1 MPAAGVVRAVIDT
14 NVLVSGLLWPGKSH
28 LLIEQVRAG
37 ALTMVSSPA
46 LLAELAEVVARSKF
60 KDILARSNTN
70 SNLMLAQVRLL
81 AEVVDPPPLREP
93 VSRDPDDDAV
103 LALAAAAWPDLIIT
117 GDKDLL
123 VLGAHGG
130 VPIVSAAEA
139 VARIAAKEDA
149 G

>member
-1 MPAAGVVRAVIDT
+1 VPGDGSVRAVIDT
-14 NVLVSGLLWPGKSH
+14 NVLLSGLLWPGNSH
-28 LLIEQVRAG
+28 VLIEQVRAS
-37 ALTMVSSPA
+37 ALTLVSSPV
-46 LLAELAEVVARSKF
+46 LLAELAEVAARSKF

-70 SNLMLAQVRLL
+70 PELMLAQVRLL
-81 AEVVDPPPLREP
+81 AEIVDPPPLPEP

-103 LALAAAAWPDLIIT
+103 LALAAAARPDLIIT

-123 VLGAHGG
+123 VLGAHAG

-139 VARIAAKEDA
+139 VARIKA

>member
-1 MPAAGVVRAVIDT
+1 
-14 NVLVSGLLWPGKSH
+14 
-28 LLIEQVRAG
+28 LIEQVRAG
-37 ALTMVSSPA
+37 DLTLVSSPA

-60 KDILARSNTN
+60 KDILARSNTD
-70 SNLMLAQVRLL
+70 SRLMLAQVRLL
-81 AEVVDPPPLREP
+81 AEVVNPPPLPEP
-93 VSRDPDDDAV
+93 VSRDPHDDAV
-103 LALAAAAWPDLIIT
+103 LALAAAARPDLIIT

-139 VARIAAKEDA
+139 VARIAAKQDV